1 MVKFGI
7 KVNTKALQSW
17 EIHLNLTIDQTR
29 QMTTTTQP
37 IKFLTMAGEC
47 QVIDVRSP
55 GEFEQGHVPGAINIP
70 LFTDAER
77 AVVGTLYV
85 KTGQAEAIFKGLD
98 IALVKVDVYI
108 DSINKVCQKGPV
120 LLHCWRGGLRSA
132 VMAEVFSHAGYE
144 VTVLEGGYKAYRT
157 FIRGEFSRPARVI
170 VLGGYTGSG
179 KTDILK
185 VLAAKGEQVIDLEE
199 LACHK
204 GSVFGAMGQ
213 PPQPTNEQFENNL
226 YARWAYLDLSRP
238 LWLEDESRMIG
249 RITLPDPVVE
259 QISKGVMIRAGL
271 GPEVRIKRLVSE
283 YAGFDK
289 QMLGDAIRKIGE
301 RLGGA
306 GTKEALSALEAGRF
320 DVVASLVLA
329 YYDKAYQFSVS
340 RRINKEVI
348 DIPVSGS
355 DINADADRI
364 FEIVQKRFLHGS
376 DLS

>member
-185 VLAAKGEQVIDLEE
+185 VLAA
-199 LACHK
+199 
-204 GSVFGAMGQ
+204 
-213 PPQPTNEQFENNL
+213 
-226 YARWAYLDLSRP
+226 R
-238 LWLEDESRMIG
+238 ESRSS
-249 RITLPDPVVE
+249 TWKNLHV
-259 QISKGVMIRAGL
+259 
-271 GPEVRIKRLVSE
+271 
-283 YAGFDK
+283 
-289 QMLGDAIRKIGE
+289 
-301 RLGGA
+301 
-306 GTKEALSALEAGRF
+306 TKDR
-320 DVVASLVLA
+320 
-329 YYDKAYQFSVS
+329 YSVPWGS
-340 RRINKEVI
+340 RRSPPMSNLKTTFMRGGPIL
-348 DIPVSGS
+348 
-355 DINADADRI
+355 I
-364 FEIVQKRFLHGS
+364 FP
-376 DLS
+376 DLYGWRMKAG